1 MDPSRARA
9 LAIQDAEAL
18 AMIGVDFVR
27 LSPKSRITT
36 SAAPSSPR
44 DEAAASSLSHSAPNP
59 ERARREQALAEVLA
73 RYERDCP
80 HQHFPTDHHCIVFH
94 DGDPCA
100 RLMFI
105 GEAPGADEDRIG
117 RPFVGKAGQL
127 LDKMIAGMGLA
138 RAEVYIA
145 NVLKVRPPDNA
156 TPTPEQAELCA
167 PYLYDQ
173 IRIVRPEVIVTLGR
187 PATQLLLAT
196 RQGIN
201 ELRGRWQ
208 SFPPPEGL
216 TKPEGFETP
225 IPVMPTFHPAF
236 LLRQYTPE
244 NKRKVWED
252 LKLVMARLGLT
263 PTR

>member
-1 MDPSRARA
+1 MDQSHARA
-9 LAIQDAEAL
+9 VAVQDAEAL
-18 AMIGVDFVR
+18 AMMGVDFVR
-27 LSPKSRITT
+27 VGKPRTKH
-36 SAAPSSPR
+36 ASSP
-44 DEAAASSLSHSAPNP
+44 DD
-59 ERARREQALAEVLA
+59 RARSPSEDREPAQDERTQREQALAEVLA

-138 RAEVYIA
+138 REEVYIA
-145 NVLKVRPPDNA
+145 NVLKVRPPNNA

-173 IRIVRPEVIVTLGR
+173 IRIVNPEVIVTLGR

-201 ELRGRWQ
+201 ELRGHWQ
-208 SFPPPEGL
+208 SFPPPDGL
-216 TKPEGFETP
+216 ASPQGFDRP

-252 LKLVMARLGLT
+252 LKLVMARLDLK
-263 PTR
+263 PAR